1 MASIQRTEY
10 IDVLSVRKIF
20 AKGDNNTTIDAN
32 SILATDGNGGTQ
44 WVDMSTI
51 QGGVTFNTFITTQ
64 STFRSGPYSSQFS
77 IIDGDNAG
85 LLPTGGTNEVAMYA
99 KAFGQIDVDG
109 QDSIYSFD
117 TYTGTINSNV
127 QIVGSGIINISTD
140 TTQNKIQFYSPN
152 DATSS
157 LSTVVG
163 NFTGLNTY
171 LTNTFSNFSSPF
183 STFIYYSIS
192 SFSTAQGPVVVWPDL
207 MDTLSSFSTGLGPV
221 VISPQMN
228 EAFSTFS
235 TAIGPVVKFPQMY
248 ESFSSFSTVLG
259 PVVQF
264 PQMYTAFSSF
274 STILGPTVQLQE
286 LNTALSS
293 FSSVLGPTIQ
303 LQDLNTALSSFSSV
317 LGPVVQFPQMLSTFS
332 TFSTAM
338 GPVIQLPNVISTFA
352 ALSTVYVPELYSTIS
367 SFSTSMGPFVTTGT
381 FLSSLSTNN
390 SLTLFNTGTL
400 NTSTINMSG
409 IRQPFIQYGTGQLDL
424 DGSNVITLPRNYSNF
439 FYNIQLTYYGR
450 NNGII
455 PLNSLNQT
463 KSNFVVYGDFSANF
477 YWTTYG
483 NLF

>member
-20 AKGDNNTTIDAN
+20 AKGDNNATLAAN

-64 STFRSGPYSSQFS
+64 STFTSGPYSSQFS
-77 IIDGDNAG
+77 ILDGDNAG
-85 LLPTGGTNEVAMYA
+85 LIPTTGTNEVKMYA
-99 KAFGQIDVDG
+99 KAFGKIDVDG

-127 QIVGSGIINISTD
+127 KIVGSGIINISTD

-163 NFTGLNTY
+163 NFTGLNRH
-171 LTNTFSNFSSPF
+171 LTNTFSSFSSPF
-183 STFIYYSIS
+183 STFIYDSIS

-207 MDTLSSFSTGLGPV
+207 RSTISSFSTAFGPV
-221 VISPQMN
+221 VDFPQMN
-228 EAFSTFS
+228 STFSTFSTSIGPIVQFPQMYQAFSTFS
-235 TAIGPVVKFPQMY
+235 TDIGPVVIFPQMN
-248 ESFSSFSTVLG
+248 SAFSSFSTVLG
-259 PVVQF
+259 Q
-264 PQMYTAFSSF
+264 
-274 STILGPTVQLQE
+274 TVQLQG

-293 FSSVLGPTIQ
+293 FSTVLGPTIQ
-303 LQDLNTALSSFSSV
+303 ALDLDTALSSFSTA
-317 LGPVVQFPQMLSTFS
+317 LGPTVKVPQMLSTFS

-338 GPVIQLPNVISTFA
+338 GPVIQLPSVISTFA
-352 ALSTVYVPELYSTIS
+352 ALSTVYLPELYSTIS
-367 SFSTSMGPFVTTGT
+367 SFSTSMGPFVTTST

-390 SLTLFNTGTL
+390 SLTLFNIGTL

-409 IRQPFIQYGTGQLDL
+409 IRQPFIQYGTGQIDL
-424 DGSNVITLPRNYSNF
+424 DGSNVVTLPRNYSNF
-439 FYNIQLTYYGR
+439 FYNVQLTYYGR
-450 NNGII
+450 NSATI

-463 KSNFVVYGDFSANF
+463 KSNFVVYGDFNTSF